1 MQREEKLSGQSDM
14 FPIDDSELQNH
25 SSADIEDVKQF
36 WMDRLSS
43 KPTSYN
49 ESDLADWLEQTGWLE
64 NDFQLAF
71 KELQKEKQVEN
82 VSDTSNRRRKWLVHF
97 NKSERLRRCV

>member
-1 MQREEKLSGQSDM
+1 VVKVICSLST
-14 FPIDDSELQNH
+14 IQNYK
-25 SSADIEDVKQF
+25 IIPQQILR
-36 WMDRLSS
+36 MDRLSS